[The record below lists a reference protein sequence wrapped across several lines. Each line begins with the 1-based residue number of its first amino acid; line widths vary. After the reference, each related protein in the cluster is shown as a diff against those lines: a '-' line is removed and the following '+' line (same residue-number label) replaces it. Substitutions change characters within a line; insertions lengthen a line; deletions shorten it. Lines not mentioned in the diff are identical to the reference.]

1 MNSKEGLRADVRK
14 SAASPRRISFSDRFA
29 SYRLHHQQVA
39 VDSLRRLLKNP
50 LSTLATWLVIGI
62 ALALPAGLYV
72 TLSNLDGIS
81 AGWDSSAQVSLY
93 LRSSTSEEAG
103 AALAAELQK
112 RSDIAKVRYISRD
125 AALAQ
130 FRDLSGFGDVLD
142 QLEQNPLPATIV
154 VQPSRTAL
162 DPAAARHLL
171 DDLKARP
178 EVEQATLDMQW
189 VQRLHAILDIG
200 RQVALVLAILL
211 GVGVVL
217 VIGNTIRLAI
227 EARRDEI
234 VVVKLVGGT
243 NAFVRRPFLYTGF
256 WYGLGGG
263 LLAWIIVALC
273 LYWLAAPV
281 AELADAYGS
290 PFVLGG
296 AGPLQVLAMLSG
308 GAMLGWIGAWGE
320 VGRHL
325 GTIEPK

>member
-1 MNSKEGLRADVRK
+1 MNNKEGLRADVRK
-14 SAASPRRISFSDRFA
+14 SVASPRRISVRDRVA

-39 VDSLRRLLKNP
+39 ADSLRRLLKSP

-72 TLSNLDGIS
+72 ALGNLENLS

-93 LRSSTSEEAG
+93 LRSSTGEEAG
-103 AALAAELQK
+103 SALAERLRK
-112 RSDIAKVRYISRD
+112 RADIASVRYISRD
-125 AALAQ
+125 AALNE
-130 FRDLSGFGDVLD
+130 FREMSGFGDVLN
-142 QLEQNPLPATIV
+142 QLDGNPLPATIV

-162 DPAAARHLL
+162 DPSAARHLL
-171 DDLKARP
+171 EDLKALP
-178 EVEQATLDMQW
+178 EVEQATLDLQW
-189 VQRLHAILDIG
+189 VQRLYAILAIG
-200 RQVALVLAILL
+200 RQVALVLAVLL
-211 GVGVVL
+211 GVGVIL

-263 LLAWIIVALC
+263 LLAWLIVAFC
-273 LYWLAAPV
+273 LYWLADPV
-281 AELADAYGS
+281 ATLAGAYGS
-290 PFVLGG
+290 RFVLAGPNPLQILVMLG
-296 AGPLQVLAMLSG
+296 AGAL
-308 GAMLGWIGAWGE
+308 LGWGGAWGE

>member
-1 MNSKEGLRADVRK
+1 MNSKESLRADVRK
-14 SAASPRRISFSDRFA
+14 SAASPRRISFGDRFA
-29 SYRLHHQQVA
+29 SYRLHHQQIA

-62 ALALPAGLYV
+62 ALALPSGLYV
-72 TLSNLDGIS
+72 TLANLDGLS

-93 LRSSTSEEAG
+93 LHGSTSEEAG
-103 AALAAELQK
+103 AALAAQLQK
-112 RSDIAKVRYISRD
+112 RGDVARVRYISRD
-125 AALAQ
+125 NALSQ
-130 FRDLSGFGDVLD
+130 FREMSGFGDVLD
-142 QLEQNPLPATIV
+142 QLEQNPLPATII

-171 DDLKARP
+171 DDLKALP
-178 EVEQATLDMQW
+178 EVEQATLDLQW

-263 LLAWIIVALC
+263 LLAWVIVAFC
-273 LYWLAAPV
+273 LYWLAGPV
-281 AELADAYGS
+281 AALADAYGS

-296 AGPLQVLAMLSG
+296 ADTLQVLAMLGG
-308 GAMLGWIGAWGE
+308 GALLGWIGAWGE